1 MTIVVCVDDKLGM
14 MFNRRRQS
22 RDREVIARILKH
34 KSSRILWTDSYSASL
49 FDGAA
54 CADDAYAVKSNADDL
69 CFVEGGELPL
79 DRADRLIVY
88 RWHRVYP
95 ADRHFPAEPTSLGF
109 VLISTKDFAGFSH
122 EVITEEVFIKHE
134 QP

>member
-1 MTIVVCVDDKLGM
+1 MTIIVCVDDKLGM

-22 RDREVIARILKH
+22 RDREAVARILKQIG
-34 KSSRILWTDSYSASL
+34 SRTLWADTYSAPL

-54 CADDAYAVKSNADDL
+54 CADDDYAAKAKADDL

-79 DRADRLIVY
+79 ERADRLILY

-95 ADRHFPAEPTSLGF
+95 ADRFFPAEPTELGF
-109 VLISTKDFAGFSH
+109 VSVSAEDFVGFSH
-122 EVITEEVFIKHE
+122 EVITEEVFVKHE
-134 QP
+134 TP